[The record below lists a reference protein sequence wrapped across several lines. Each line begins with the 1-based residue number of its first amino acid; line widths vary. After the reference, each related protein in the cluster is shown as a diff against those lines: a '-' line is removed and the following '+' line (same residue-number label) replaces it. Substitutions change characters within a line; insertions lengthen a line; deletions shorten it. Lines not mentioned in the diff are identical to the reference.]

1 MVRSLNQASVTAAY
15 EYSSTACVNSSC
27 VLFFFTVLTF
37 QILFHL
43 HYHLRLHL
51 PRMLSRDCTLHR
63 QRQGLQTTRLQTT
76 RVAPA

>member
-1 MVRSLNQASVTAAY
+1 MVRSLNQAGVTAAY
-15 EYSSTACVNSSC
+15 EYSSTACVNSSS
-27 VLFFFTVLTF
+27 LLFFTVLTF

-43 HYHLRLHL
+43 HYHLRRHL
-51 PRMLSRDCTLHR
+51 RRMLSRDCTLHR